1 MRIFVEIRVLKYQ
14 FQIEMMDPPSY
25 CLTFFSM
32 FAIVVFMKFMT
43 KYGER
48 IGVESETQEILCV
61 PVQ

>member
-1 MRIFVEIRVLKYQ
+1 
-14 FQIEMMDPPSY
+14 MMDPPSY
-25 CLTFFSM
+25 FLTFFTM

-43 KYGER
+43 KYGEK